1 MEDNIQRV
9 FTILISV
16 VIFFL
21 LPLYM
26 AFEKK
31 DDISYALALK
41 ITTAFVDEVTNKGYL
56 TEDMYSDYIS
66 NLQVTANTYNVTFEH
81 IAKKYY
87 PVINTYQKMNIN
99 DDGSYSYE
107 NLQSIYFDFQQYHNE
122 YENNQDFIK
131 SQISDTLAST
141 SKTISELN
149 NAIDSYTWRHN
160 DKEAKINLG
169 TEEYKYLELGY
180 RLQEEKHYTDEIL
193 SEIKNNS
200 KNRYTMNQGDEFTVI
215 IKNENT
221 TIATILFN
229 SLTFGANSG
238 NDTKVYVNYG
248 GTIKNVDWLEKGY

>member
-66 NLQVTANTYNVTFEH
+66 NLQVTSNTYNVSFEH

-87 PVINTYQKMNIN
+87 PVINTYNTVKYAEN
-99 DDGSYSYE
+99 GPEYSE
-107 NLQSIYFDFQQYHNE
+107 LNGDYFDFQQYK
-122 YENNQDFIK
+122 ENYIANQSIIK
-131 SQISDTLAST
+131 EKIN
-141 SKTISELN
+141 KTIESKGKLSKMSITDWIYTGPN
-149 NAIDSYTWRHN
+149 NDQSVSG
-160 DKEAKINLG
+160 KINNYTNL
-169 TEEYKYLELGY
+169 KLSY
-180 RLQEEKHYTDEIL
+180 RLQEEKHYTDEI
-193 SEIKNNS
+193 IKKIEDNS
-200 KNRYTMNQGDEFTVI
+200 SNNRYCMNQGDEFTVI

-221 TIATILFN
+221 TIATVLFN

-238 NDTKVYVNYG
+238 NDTKVYINYG
-248 GTIKNVDWLEKGY
+248 GSIKNMDWLDAK

>member
-87 PVINTYQKMNIN
+87 PVINTYESMQIKE
-99 DDGSYSYE
+99 DGSYSYN

-131 SQISDTLAST
+131 SKISEVLAGNTTGNTISTLNEKIDSDTW
-141 SKTISELN
+141 K
-149 NAIDSYTWRHN
+149 HN
-160 DKEAKINLG
+160 DKEAKINLEG
-169 TEEYKYLELGY
+169 KEYKYLELGY

-193 SEIKNNS
+193 SKI

-221 TIATILFN
+221 TIATVLFN